1 MLDALPGSSYTNGFG
16 FSSRSWPQREF
27 HSCYAGPGYLSGR
40 LVFDGAGTAPF
51 PLSTVMQ
58 TSLLA
63 GALTSSSLMSCYR
76 YASHVSIF
84 PFWTFLLLHLP
95 HNPSPHTLPS
105 LPSPARARTQEGLK
119 RGSPSHLGSLKTKK
133 KSTEPEVRKQRGHGA
148 GHFIV
153 LGLFCSLFKWVSQCL
168 CYLPY
173 RDIVRIK

>member
-27 HSCYAGPGYLSGR
+27 YSCYAGPGYLSGR

-119 RGSPSHLGSLKTKK
+119 QGSPSHLGSLKTKK
-133 KSTEPEVRKQRGHGA
+133 KALNQKSGNKGDMEQDTSSSWAFFAHYSNGFRNA
-148 GHFIV
+148 
-153 LGLFCSLFKWVSQCL
+153 CAT
-168 CYLPY
+168 YLTGTL
-173 RDIVRIK
+173 

>member
-119 RGSPSHLGSLKTKK
+119 QGSPSHLGSLKTKK
-133 KSTEPEVRKQRGHGA
+133 KALNQKSGNKGDMEQDTSSSWAFFAHYSNGFHNA
-148 GHFIV
+148 
-153 LGLFCSLFKWVSQCL
+153 CAT
-168 CYLPY
+168 YLTGTL
-173 RDIVRIK
+173 